1 MEFYAVYI
9 EDWSCTLINSS
20 CPKNIIYVWGRADA
34 EVWFVHVIFMHDL
47 CLYHENTIYNF
58 TEIKQQI
65 PVVIATHYSFY
76 HWKYV

>member
-34 EVWFVHVIFMHDL
+34 EV
-47 CLYHENTIYNF
+47 CGLY
-58 TEIKQQI
+58 K
-65 PVVIATHYSFY
+65 
-76 HWKYV
+76 